1 MPPSTTRQDSL
12 AIRKSPRL
20 VNKPTSNY
28 HEVRQDKKRRNM
40 KKTWR
45 SNFKASDS
53 RLTKRLNHSK
63 VNVELCPAPARAPS
77 AGDDASQAGT
87 LETDEDRLPK
97 RTEDVEYIT
106 IDDAEP
112 EQDDSFIDEVN
123 RDYHRG
129 KQPCQEGGRNNPD
142 DSTIEVITI
151 EDRDSQENEELEEEV
166 LTQLDDSVIEEVITD
181 HHNGGD
187 PAQLSQEDVGI
198 TLDDSFME
206 DANRDYNSNRNTQDN
221 SIDALLNNTITIIDD
236 PIADD
241 FQEENEVIYLTTG
254 LADTQVSSVFP
265 FSNETVDEE
274 ICPVCHDT
282 FENIEKERIPRVK
295 LVCRH
300 VLCHNCF
307 VGCMRV
313 KNQCPVCRATVK
325 ADDKFIF
332 YEGSLCFASSI
343 PSARSI

>member
-1 MPPSTTRQDSL
+1 MPSATRQDSL
-12 AIRKSPRL
+12 ATRRSPRL

-28 HEVRQDKKRRNM
+28 YEARQDNRRNM

-45 SNFKASDS
+45 SNSKAYDAS
-53 RLTKRLNHSK
+53 LTKILNLSK
-63 VNVELCPAPARAPS
+63 VNVEMYPAPVPS

-87 LETDEDRLPK
+87 LETDEDRLPR

-112 EQDDSFIDEVN
+112 ELDDSFIDEVN

-129 KQPCQEGGRNNPD
+129 EQPCQEGGRNNPD

-181 HHNGGD
+181 HNSGD
-187 PAQLSQEDVGI
+187 PAQLGQEDVGI

-206 DANRDYNSNRNTQDN
+206 DANRDYNSNRNTQDD
-221 SIDALLNNTITIIDD
+221 SIDALLNTTITIIDD
-236 PIADD
+236 PIADN
-241 FQEENEVIYLTTG
+241 FEEEHEVIYLTTG
-254 LADTQVSSVFP
+254 LADPQVSSVFP
-265 FSNETVDEE
+265 SSNETVDEE

-282 FENIEKERIPRVK
+282 LENIEKERIPRVK

-300 VLCHNCF
+300 VLCHSCF

-313 KNQCPVCRATVK
+313 KNLCPVCRAPVR

-332 YEGSLCFASSI
+332 YEGCLFFASSL